1 MEKIWGILISISIF
15 LIVTF
20 LVRQFFNGFYKKE
33 NSKKMRKTWVAKT
46 YYWHFIIMIS
56 GLFTTLV
63 ILFLASVNI
72 LTF

>member
-1 MEKIWGILISISIF
+1 MEKIWGILISIF